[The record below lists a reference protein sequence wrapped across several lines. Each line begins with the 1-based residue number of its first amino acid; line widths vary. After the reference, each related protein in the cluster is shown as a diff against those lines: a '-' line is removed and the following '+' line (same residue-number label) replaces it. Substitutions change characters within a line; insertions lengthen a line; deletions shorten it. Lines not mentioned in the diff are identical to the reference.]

1 MSAVRTIISAVFILL
16 GVVLVAAWSLASVV
30 VSVVEDGTAA
40 RAMTARALDSP
51 ALMNA
56 LEADVSDH
64 VGVALRDQ
72 GISGAAPGLDG
83 QLTDVMARV
92 VGSTAFRTALLNQ
105 AEDAHDQFSEQLIDP
120 TRPPAPLTI
129 RVDVSE
135 MVGSRV
141 GDLGGPAA
149 ALPALQVKPIDVRI
163 LEADRFE
170 QARDAYAPVQWAHT
184 WGLWLGLGAFAA
196 GFVVSHRKRWFVA
209 KALFGIAG
217 VALGIAGTVTLLGP
231 EVVVRFLPG
240 SEEGVWASLWRDVV
254 GPQASSGLTER
265 TLLVGVL
272 ALVGGLI
279 AVGIGAA
286 VGDRR
291 R

>member
-1 MSAVRTIISAVFILL
+1 MSAVRTVISAVSILL
-16 GVVLVAAWSLASVV
+16 GVALVVSWSLASAV

-64 VGVALRDQ
+64 VGAALRDQ
-72 GISGAAPGLDG
+72 GISGAAPGPDG
-83 QLTDVMARV
+83 QLTDVMTRV

-105 AEDAHDQFSEQLIDP
+105 VEDAHDQFNDQLTDP

-129 RVDVSE
+129 SVDVSE
-135 MVGSRV
+135 MVEGRI
-141 GDLGGPAA
+141 GDLGGPAV

-163 LEADRFE
+163 LEADGFE
-170 QARDAYAPVQWAHT
+170 QARDAYAKVRWAHT
-184 WGLWLGLGAFAA
+184 WGLWLGLGAFVV
-196 GFVVSHRKRWFVA
+196 GFVVSHRRRWFVA
-209 KALFGIAG
+209 RALLGVAG
-217 VALGIAGTVTLLGP
+217 VSLGIAGIVTLLGP
-231 EVVVRFLPG
+231 EAAVRFLPG
-240 SEEGVWASLWRDVV
+240 GEGGVWASLWRDVV
-254 GPQASSGLTER
+254 GPQASAGVTER

-272 ALVGGLI
+272 ALVGGLV